1 MILPALTAT
10 GRKITCNSG
19 RENADLSDA
28 MTVSQAPSQK
38 AYQSAQ
44 NKGYPMLIGMAVWHA
59 ASVGTKNESG
69 ILSASSNIKML
80 DSLADPING
89 TESMSMSSRALPDGT

>member
-44 NKGYPMLIGMAVWHA
+44 NKGYPMLIGMAVWDA
-59 ASVGTKNESG
+59 ASVGTKMKAVFY
-69 ILSASSNIKML
+69 LL
-80 DSLADPING
+80 LAI
-89 TESMSMSSRALPDGT
+89 SKCLIA

>member
-10 GRKITCNSG
+10 GRKITGNSG

-28 MTVSQAPSQK
+28 MTVPQAPSQK

-44 NKGYPMLIGMAVWHA
+44 NKEYPMLIGVWDA
-59 ASVGTKNESG
+59 ASVGTKMKAVFY
-69 ILSASSNIKML
+69 LL
-80 DSLADPING
+80 LAI
-89 TESMSMSSRALPDGT
+89 SKYLIA